1 MNAQLRGRLWARHA
15 QTGFYHAAMGGLRTT
30 VYTVLRHALALSCAW
45 AAGVALQLQQAA
57 LSDLWVY
64 AAAALVALLSV
75 GFAARLRPAAQLV
88 CLVLALCALGWAS
101 TGVRA
106 CYFARS
112 ALPAALEGRDVQVVG
127 VVSDLPRRTPAG
139 LRFRLALDSAS
150 LAGQPLELPAL
161 LDVAWY
167 SGPAPTT
174 DGAWELQTQP
184 AGLVAGQ
191 RWSFTLRL
199 KAPHGSRNPFGFD
212 YELWLWEQGVQA
224 TGYVRSTVH
233 DAPPRLLEER
243 AGYPLARLRQRVR
256 ERIDARLGADAAYGP
271 AVAGLLA
278 ALVVGDQSAIERGDW
293 EVFRA
298 TGLAHLVSI
307 SGLHITMFAWG
318 AVAVLGWL
326 WRRSARLCLWLPA
339 PQAAW
344 LGGVVLACAY
354 AAFSGWGIPAQR
366 TCAMLLLFGA
376 VRWLGL
382 RWPWPMVWA
391 LAAAAVVAL
400 DPWGL
405 LQAGFWLSFWAVAV
419 LFASDAAQPAE
430 RAAGA
435 PLWRRALHAVRA
447 QAQAQWVLTLALAP
461 LTLFLFGQVSL
472 VGLLANALAIPWVTL
487 VLTPLAMAGVLL
499 PPLWDAAALAAQLFL
514 GLARGLAD
522 WPGATLALPVAPWW
536 LTLTGLLGGVAVVLP
551 WRWALRL
558 AGVPLLGCLL
568 LWQAPPLPPGEFAL
582 LAADI
587 GQGNAVLVQ
596 TAQHALL
603 YDSGP
608 RYGLDSDA
616 GNRVL
621 LPVLQALGVRLDR
634 LVLSHRDSDHTG
646 GAAAVVRAQAQV
658 LLVSSVNPTDPLAQ
672 LAPMVRCE
680 AGQHWEW
687 DGVQFAF
694 LHPRA
699 QDYPGPADKAP
710 KPNALSCV
718 LRISNGS
725 SSVLL
730 TGDIERAQ
738 EAALLERPEALR
750 ADVLLVPHHGS
761 KTSSSA
767 AFIDA
772 VGPRWALVQSGYRNR
787 YGHPAAPVVERY
799 RARGVQVVDSP
810 HCGAMRWRST
820 QAEALECTRTQ
831 QARYWQHQ
839 LP

>member
-1 MNAQLRGRLWARHA
+1 
-15 QTGFYHAAMGGLRTT
+15 MGGLAAT
-30 VYTVLRHALALSCAW
+30 VYAVLRHALLACGAW
-45 AAGVALQLQQAA
+45 LAGVALQLQQAA
-57 LSDLWVY
+57 LADLRVY
-64 AAAALVALLSV
+64 AMAALLALPAVWL
-75 GFAARLRPAAQLV
+75 AARMRPVAQGL
-88 CLVLALCALGWAS
+88 CLALALCLLGWGS

-106 CYFARS
+106 CYFARA
-112 ALPAALEGRDVQVVG
+112 ALPAALEGRDLQVLG

-139 LRFRLALDSAS
+139 VHFRFTPEHAS
-150 LAGQPLELPAL
+150 LDGQPLALPAL
-161 LDVAWY
+161 LDLAWY

-174 DGAWELQTQP
+174 EGGWELQVQP
-184 AGLVAGQ
+184 AGLRAGQ
-191 RWSFTLRL
+191 RWAFTLRL

-233 DAPPRLLEER
+233 DVPPRLLEER
-243 AGYPLARLRQRVR
+243 AGYPLARLRQQVR
-256 ERIDARLGADAAYGP
+256 ARIDARLGADAAYGP

-318 AVAVLGWL
+318 AVAVLVWL
-326 WRRSARLCLWLPA
+326 WRRSARLCLWFPA

-344 LGGVVLACAY
+344 LGGMVLACAY

-419 LFASDAAQPAE
+419 LFASDAAQPSQ
-430 RAAGA
+430 RLVGGA
-435 PLWRRALHAVRA
+435 LWRRALHALRA
-447 QAQAQWVLTLALAP
+447 QAHAQWVVTLALAP

-472 VGLLANALAIPWVTL
+472 LGLLANALAIPWVTL
-487 VLTPLAMAGVLL
+487 VLTPLAMAGVLV
-499 PPLWDAAALAAQLFL
+499 PPLWDAAAVAAQLFL
-514 GLARGLAD
+514 AGAHSLGR
-522 WPGATLALPVAPWW
+522 WPMASLALPIAPWW
-536 LTLTGLLGGVAVVLP
+536 LLLTGLVGGTAMVLP
-551 WRWALRL
+551 WSGMLRL
-558 AGVPLLGCLL
+558 CGAPLLACML
-568 LWQAPPLPPGEFAL
+568 LWQPPPPPPGEFAL

-587 GQGNAVLVQ
+587 GQGNAVLIQ
-596 TAQHALL
+596 TAHHALL

-621 LPVLQALGVRLDR
+621 LPLLQALGVRLDR

-646 GAAAVVRAQAQV
+646 GAAAVVRAQSQV
-658 LLVSSVNPTDPLAQ
+658 QLVSSVNPTDPLAQ

-680 AGQHWEW
+680 AGQRWEW
-687 DGVQFAF
+687 DGVQFAV

-738 EAALLERPEALR
+738 EAALVEQPAALR

-799 RARGVQVVDSP
+799 RARGIPVVDSP

-820 QAEALECTRTQ
+820 EAEALECSRTQ
-831 QARYWQHQ
+831 EARYWQHQ